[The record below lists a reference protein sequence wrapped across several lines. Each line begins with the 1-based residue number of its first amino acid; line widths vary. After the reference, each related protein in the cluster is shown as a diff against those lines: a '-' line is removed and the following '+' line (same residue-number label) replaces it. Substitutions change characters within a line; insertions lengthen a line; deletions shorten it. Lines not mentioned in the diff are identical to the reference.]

1 MVEIKMNPNF
11 KDENREAIVEI
22 IDFTVKSLMEVRR
35 VCELD
40 GTMTI
45 EEFDEKLNE
54 SSEKWFKHFQKK
66 SLNDIMAKR
75 MFEMLMD
82 SLGDIDGN

>member
-1 MVEIKMNPNF
+1 MVEIKMHPDF

-54 SSEKWFKHFQKK
+54 SSEKWYEHFRNK
-66 SLNDIMAKR
+66 SLTEIMTKR

-82 SLGDIDGN
+82 SLGDTDGN